1 MGITRPTGS
10 CQVAAHIILRGRQD
24 TAVRAYSLIDGF
36 QPAYLSLRVGR
47 VLLNIESRR
56 ALDDLAGAV
65 GTAVDLADGIFG
77 PPPDRCGPTE
87 PVGVRAPS

>member
-1 MGITRPTGS
+1 MGTTAGITKPIGS

-65 GTAVDLADGIFG
+65 GTAVNLADGIFG
-77 PPPDRCGPTE
+77 PPS
-87 PVGVRAPS
+87 VGRRAPS